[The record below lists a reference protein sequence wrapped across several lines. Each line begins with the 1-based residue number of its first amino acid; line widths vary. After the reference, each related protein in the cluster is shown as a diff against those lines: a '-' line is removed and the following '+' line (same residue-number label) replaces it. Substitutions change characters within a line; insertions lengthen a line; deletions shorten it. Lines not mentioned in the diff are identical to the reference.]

1 MTCRR
6 HVSRP
11 HADGGLLDGAAPH
24 GVPSVR
30 GTSGIAKA
38 IPATETV
45 MNMTVTW
52 VSVLAI
58 ALLIVGNGVFVA
70 AEFSLTALDRTVV
83 EANARDGGR
92 RDRFIRR
99 GQQRLSFQLSGA
111 QLGISITTLA
121 AGYLTEPLVAHLPHP
136 ALNAIGVPNRLA
148 DALIAFLVLVIVTSV
163 SMVFGELVPKY
174 LAVARPLSTARAVV
188 GPQLLFSLLLTPVIR
203 LTNGAANW
211 IVRKL
216 GIEPAEELRSAR
228 SPQEL
233 LSLVRTSARSGALDA
248 ATASLVR
255 RSLQFGD
262 LTAEELMTP
271 RSKIVAL
278 QTDDTV
284 ADLIAAAAESGF
296 SRFPIVDGDLDETV
310 GIVHVKQ
317 VFAIPPAQRAHTLL
331 TTVAQHVPVVPSTLE
346 GDAVMAEIRAN
357 KLQTAMVVDEYGG
370 TAGMVTVEDLI
381 EEIVGD
387 VRDEHDDA
395 TPDVVVAG
403 SGWRVS
409 GLLRI
414 DEVASATG
422 YRAPEGPYE
431 TIGGLVLREIGHI
444 PVAGETVELTTLDPD
459 GLLDISMR
467 WQATVVR
474 MDGRRIDLL
483 ELKEL
488 GHRAETA
495 AGRGH

>member
-1 MTCRR
+1 MN
-6 HVSRP
+6 
-11 HADGGLLDGAAPH
+11 
-24 GVPSVR
+24 
-30 GTSGIAKA
+30 IAV
-38 IPATETV
+38 TV
-45 MNMTVTW
+45 

-58 ALLIVGNGVFVA
+58 ALLIFGNGVFVA
-70 AEFSLTALDRTVV
+70 AEFSLTALDRSVV
-83 EANARDGGR
+83 EANARAGSR
-92 RDRFIRR
+92 RDRMILFAQR
-99 GQQRLSFQLSGA
+99 RLSFQLSGA
-111 QLGISITTLA
+111 QLGISTTTLA
-121 AGYLTEPLVAHLPHP
+121 TGYLTEPMVADLPHP
-136 ALNAIGVPNRLA
+136 TLSALGIPDRLA
-148 DALIAFLVLVIVTSV
+148 DGIIAFLVLVIVTSV

-174 LAVARPLSTARAVV
+174 LAVARPLATARAVV
-188 GPQLLFSLLLTPVIR
+188 GAQLLFSLLFTPAIR

-211 IVRKL
+211 IVREL

-233 LSLVRTSARSGALDA
+233 LSLVRTSARSGTLDA
-248 ATASLVR
+248 ATAALVR
-255 RSLQFGD
+255 RSLEFGG

-284 ADLIAAAAESGF
+284 ADLLAAAAESGF

-310 GIVHVKQ
+310 GIVHIKQ
-317 VFAIPPAQRAHTLL
+317 VFGVPPADRAHILL
-331 TTVAQHVPVVPSTLE
+331 TTLVQHVPVVPSTLD

-357 KLQTAMVVDEYGG
+357 TLQTAMVVDEYGG

-395 TPDVVVAG
+395 TPDVVPAG
-403 SGWRVS
+403 GGWRVS

-414 DEVASATG
+414 DEVATATG

-431 TIGGLVLREIGHI
+431 TIGGLVLRELGHI
-444 PVAGETVELTTLDPD
+444 PVAGETVELTALDPD
-459 GLLDISMR
+459 GLLNTSAR

-488 GHRAETA
+488 GSRAETA
-495 AGRGH
+495 AGRSR

>member
-1 MTCRR
+1 MNVT
-6 HVSRP
+6 
-11 HADGGLLDGAAPH
+11 AA
-24 GVPSVR
+24 V
-30 GTSGIAKA
+30 
-38 IPATETV
+38 
-45 MNMTVTW
+45 

-58 ALLIVGNGVFVA
+58 ALLIFGNAVFVA
-70 AEFSLTALDRTVV
+70 AEFSLTTADRSIV
-83 EANARDGGR
+83 EAGARDGRR
-92 RDRFIRR
+92 RDRLIQRA
-99 GQQRLSFQLSGA
+99 QQRLSFQLSGA
-111 QLGISITTLA
+111 QLGISTTTLA
-121 AGYLTEPLVAHLPHP
+121 TGYLTDPMVADLPHP
-136 ALNAIGVPNRLA
+136 TLSAIGIPNRLA
-148 DALIAFLVLVIVTSV
+148 DGIIAFLVLVIVTSV
-163 SMVFGELVPKY
+163 AMVFGELVPKY

-188 GPQLLFSLLLTPVIR
+188 GFQLLFSLLLTPAIR

-211 IVRKL
+211 IVREL

-233 LSLVRTSARSGALDA
+233 LSLVRYSARSGALDP

-271 RSKIVAL
+271 RSMIVAL

-284 ADLIAAAAESGF
+284 ADLVAAAAESGF
-296 SRFPIVDGDLDETV
+296 SRFPVVDGDLDETI

-317 VFAIPPAQRAHTLL
+317 VFQIPPADRARTLL
-331 TTVAQHVPVVPSTLE
+331 TTVAQPVPVVPSTLD

-357 KLQTAMVVDEYGG
+357 SLQTAMVVDEYGG

-395 TPDVVVAG
+395 TPDVVAIRG
-403 SGWRVS
+403 GWRVS

-414 DEVASATG
+414 DEVATAIG

-431 TIGGLVLREIGHI
+431 TIGGLTLREIGHI
-444 PVAGETVELTTLDPD
+444 PMAGEVVQLPALDED
-459 GLLDISMR
+459 GLLDTSLR
-467 WQATVVR
+467 WQGKVVR

-483 ELKEL
+483 ELTEL
-488 GHRAETA
+488 DGPENRGHPH
-495 AGRGH
+495 AGRDH

>member
-1 MTCRR
+1 
-6 HVSRP
+6 
-11 HADGGLLDGAAPH
+11 
-24 GVPSVR
+24 
-30 GTSGIAKA
+30 
-38 IPATETV
+38 
-45 MNMTVTW
+45 
-52 VSVLAI
+52 
-58 ALLIVGNGVFVA
+58 
-70 AEFSLTALDRTVV
+70 
-83 EANARDGGR
+83 
-92 RDRFIRR
+92 
-99 GQQRLSFQLSGA
+99 
-111 QLGISITTLA
+111 
-121 AGYLTEPLVAHLPHP
+121 
-136 ALNAIGVPNRLA
+136 
-148 DALIAFLVLVIVTSV
+148 
-163 SMVFGELVPKY
+163 
-174 LAVARPLSTARAVV
+174 ARPLQSARAVV
-188 GPQLLFSLLLTPVIR
+188 GFQYAFSRACKAPITVL
-203 LTNGAANW
+203 NGTANW
-211 IVRKL
+211 IVRRF
-216 GIEPAEELRSAR
+216 GVEPAEELRSAR

-233 LSLVRTSARSGALDA
+233 VSLVRTSARSGTLDA
-248 ATASLVR
+248 ATAALVR

-262 LTAEELMTP
+262 LSAEELMTP

-284 ADLIAAAAESGF
+284 ADLVAAAAESGF

-317 VFAIPPAQRAHTLL
+317 VFAVPPADRAHTLL
-331 TTVAQHVPVVPSTLE
+331 TTLALPVPVVPSTLD

-357 KLQTAMVVDEYGG
+357 NLQTAMVVDEYGG
-370 TAGMVTVEDLI
+370 TAGIVTVEDLI

-414 DEVASATG
+414 DEVAAATG

-431 TIGGLVLREIGHI
+431 TIGGLVLRELGHI
-444 PVAGETVELTTLDPD
+444 PVAGETVELTALDPD

-483 ELKEL
+483 ELTEL
-488 GHRAETA
+488 GSRTETA

>member
-1 MTCRR
+1 MN
-6 HVSRP
+6 S
-11 HADGGLLDGAAPH
+11 
-24 GVPSVR
+24 
-30 GTSGIAKA
+30 
-38 IPATETV
+38 TV
-45 MNMTVTW
+45 I
-52 VSVLAI
+52 SVLAI
-58 ALLIVGNGVFVA
+58 AALIFGNAVFVA
-70 AEFSLTALDRTVV
+70 AEFSLTALDSSIV
-83 EANARDGGR
+83 EANARKGR
-92 RDRFIRR
+92 RQDRFIQRA
-99 GQQRLSFQLSGA
+99 QNRLSFQLSGA
-111 QLGISITTLA
+111 QLGISITTLVT
-121 AGYLTEPLVAHLPHP
+121 GYLTEPMVANLPHP
-136 ALNAIGVPNRLA
+136 WLDAIGVSDPVA
-148 DALIAFLVLVIVTSV
+148 DGITAFMVMVIVTSV

-174 LAVARPLSTARAVV
+174 LAVARPLSTARAVA
-188 GPQLLFSLLLTPVIR
+188 GFQLLFSLLLTPAIR

-211 IVRKL
+211 IVREL

-233 LSLVRTSARSGALDA
+233 LSLVRTSVRSGTLDP
-248 ATASLVR
+248 ATAALVR
-255 RSLQFGD
+255 RSLQFGT

-278 QTDDTV
+278 QTDETV
-284 ADLIAAAAESGF
+284 ADLIAAAAESGH

-317 VFAIPPAQRAHTLL
+317 VFGIPAADRPRTPL
-331 TTVAQHVPVVPSTLE
+331 TTLAQHVPVVPSTLD

-357 KLQTAMVVDEYGG
+357 NLQTAMVVDEYGG

-395 TPDVVVAG
+395 TPDVVAAG

-414 DEVASATG
+414 DEVATATG

-431 TIGGLVLREIGHI
+431 TIGGLVLRELGHI
-444 PVAGETVELTTLDPD
+444 PVAGETVELTALDPD
-459 GLLDISMR
+459 GLLDTSMR

-483 ELKEL
+483 ELQDL
-488 GHRAETA
+488 GTHAETA
-495 AGRGH
+495 AEGARHE

>member
-1 MTCRR
+1 
-6 HVSRP
+6 VS
-11 HADGGLLDGAAPH
+11 L
-24 GVPSVR
+24 SV
-30 GTSGIAKA
+30 TA
-38 IPATETV
+38 
-45 MNMTVTW
+45 

-58 ALLIVGNGVFVA
+58 AVLIFGNALFVA
-70 AEFSLTALDRTVV
+70 AEFSLTALDRGTV
-83 EANARDGGR
+83 EANARSGKR
-92 RDRFIRR
+92 RDRLIQRA
-99 GQQRLSFQLSGA
+99 QHRLSFQLSGA

-121 AGYLTEPLVAHLPHP
+121 TGYLTEPMVADLPHP
-136 ALNAIGVPNRLA
+136 WFDAMGIPDPVA
-148 DALIAFLVLVIVTSV
+148 DAFMAFLALVIVTSV

-174 LAVARPLSTARAVV
+174 LAVARPLRTARAVV
-188 GPQLLFSLLLTPVIR
+188 GPQFLFSLLLTPAIR

-211 IVRKL
+211 IVRQL

-228 SPQEL
+228 SAQEL
-233 LSLVRTSARSGALDA
+233 LSLVRTSARSGALDLG
-248 ATASLVR
+248 TASLVR
-255 RSLQFGD
+255 RSLQFGT

-271 RSKIVAL
+271 RSKIVTL
-278 QTDDTV
+278 ETDNTV

-296 SRFPIVDGDLDETV
+296 SRFPLVDGDLDSTV

-317 VFAIPPAQRAHTLL
+317 VFQIPPAERAHTLL
-331 TTVAQHVPVVPSTLE
+331 TTVVKPVPVVPSTLD

-357 KLQTAMVVDEYGG
+357 SLQTALVVDEYGG

-395 TPDVVVAG
+395 TPDVVAAG

-414 DEVASATG
+414 DEVATEIG

-431 TIGGLVLREIGHI
+431 TIGGLALQQLGHI
-444 PVAGETVELTTLDPD
+444 PVAGETVELPALDPD
-459 GLLDISMR
+459 GLPNDSVR
-467 WQATVVR
+467 WQATVVQ

-483 ELKEL
+483 ELTEL
-488 GHRAETA
+488 GSQPGGQLGGIAEPGSGL
-495 AGRGH
+495 GR